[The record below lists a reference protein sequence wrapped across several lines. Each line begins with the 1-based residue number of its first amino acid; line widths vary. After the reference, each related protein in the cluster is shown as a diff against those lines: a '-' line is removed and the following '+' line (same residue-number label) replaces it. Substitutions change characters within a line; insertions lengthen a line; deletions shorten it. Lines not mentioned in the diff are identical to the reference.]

1 MKITEIEYQI
11 DPLCKSMKLM
21 STLLKK
27 QKTPKNIRGV
37 EIEES
42 QKIKF
47 SAKKKRVLQMEI
59 QIEEP
64 QYDEDG
70 SVIIPDTNSSDEQPS
85 HLDGIFMAQLLD
97 EEY

>member
-1 MKITEIEYQI
+1 
-11 DPLCKSMKLM
+11 MKLM

-37 EIEES
+37 EIDES

-59 QIEEP
+59 
-64 QYDEDG
+64 
-70 SVIIPDTNSSDEQPS
+70 
-85 HLDGIFMAQLLD
+85 
-97 EEY
+97 